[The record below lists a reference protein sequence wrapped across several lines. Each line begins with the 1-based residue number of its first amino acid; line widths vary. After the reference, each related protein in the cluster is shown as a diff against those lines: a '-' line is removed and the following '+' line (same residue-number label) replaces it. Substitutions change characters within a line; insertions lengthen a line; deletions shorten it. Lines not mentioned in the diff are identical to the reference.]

1 MLLHN
6 FHLGKK
12 CAVALIGRMQKFLPA
27 ILLGLFYSIKTCLL
41 RVVSWHRHIS
51 RQIEAILSLLVIL
64 SLDLWHLVK
73 KGSHTHTQP
82 SSSQLFSFQERAKK
96 TIFQEIFIASNTLT
110 RIKKSRRK
118 MHRSLWARMYATFTA
133 KVHNHSPL
141 RRCHLS
147 ALINVE
153 KVLLRISYITTKT
166 RVT

>member
-1 MLLHN
+1 
-6 FHLGKK
+6 
-12 CAVALIGRMQKFLPA
+12 MQNFLPA

-64 SLDLWHLVK
+64 PLDLWHLVK
-73 KGSHTHTQP
+73 KGSHTQP
-82 SSSQLFSFQERAKK
+82 SSSQLFSFQERVKK

>member
-1 MLLHN
+1 MAS
-6 FHLGKK
+6 
-12 CAVALIGRMQKFLPA
+12 C
-27 ILLGLFYSIKTCLL
+27 
-41 RVVSWHRHIS
+41 
-51 RQIEAILSLLVIL
+51 
-64 SLDLWHLVK
+64 K
-73 KGSHTHTQP
+73 KGSHTQP
-82 SSSQLFSFQERAKK
+82 SSSQLFSFQEQVKK

-153 KVLLRISYITTKT
+153 KVLLRISYITIQQRPGLRRWNLVMQHTLEEALTLFMIDGKFPLHVYPKYIKGKEKDIKKLEWIKMSSPEIGPPAKQ
-166 RVT
+166 RSRRWVY